1 VNADHREELQM
12 TAPEEE
18 FTPDEHLEPEERDPE
33 APADDAVEQATPVNP
48 EDVPVE
54 IHRGLEVDEYDAIE
68 QALPVDRES
77 DEY

>member
-1 VNADHREELQM
+1 M

-18 FTPDEHLEPEERDPE
+18 FTPDEHLAADERDLETSPE
-33 APADDAVEQATPVNP
+33 DAVEQATAA
-48 EDVPVE
+48 DSRLRPVE

-68 QALPVDRES
+68 QGQVVNNED

>member
-1 VNADHREELQM
+1 M

-18 FTPDEHLEPEERDPE
+18 FTPDEHLAPDERDPRS
-33 APADDAVEQATPVNP
+33 P
-48 EDVPVE
+48 PVE

-68 QALPVDRES
+68 QGQAVNTED

>member
-1 VNADHREELQM
+1 MRTTGRRPPM

-18 FTPDEHLEPEERDPE
+18 FTPEEHLTPDERDLEASPE
-33 APADDAVEQATPVNP
+33 DAVEQAIPADP
-48 EDVPVE
+48 RSPPVE

-68 QALPVDRES
+68 QGQAVNTED